1 MDHGKTCDNDYDQ
14 DQPNKGVIIAR
25 CVNVATTEEVNLIKE
40 LRSNVSD
47 LDLSGDFDT
56 DTFYLRWIRAR
67 EWQLNRAEEM
77 LRKSIQWRKEND
89 INCIRKWEPE
99 CASVPVDYPIEI
111 SGFDKIGCPV
121 VIIAFCHWDVRKGV
135 EAGHA
140 QEMIRHIDQALEI
153 FEITM
158 KQRSTPDKPVTQI
171 SLIFDM
177 YNLSF
182 WQLASMKTI
191 ETILEVVRRY
201 EANHPEILHKAYV
214 VNASRIFNML
224 FNIVKPFLSPR
235 TLDKVN
241 IYSAQQS
248 QWMPALMKDIEQDQ
262 LPKYFGGTA
271 YTAIKAYQDQENS
284 IKIRFGPQVPE
295 HKFTTININPEEKVL
310 LTFDVNVPNTKLVWD
325 FRTDYYDI
333 EFSVYKENLQNEPE
347 VPYDRVSSQMLAIK
361 GEINCKTPGQY
372 IAEFNNTYSE
382 IRRAKTLRYNFK
394 VVEPNSKK

>member
-1 MDHGKTCDNDYDQ
+1 MEPITPDE
-14 DQPNKGVIIAR
+14 A
-25 CVNVATTEEVNLIKE
+25 NLIKQ
-40 LRSNVSD
+40 LRSDVSD
-47 LDLSGDFDT
+47 LDLAGDFDT

-67 EWQLNRAEEM
+67 EWQLNKAEEM
-77 LRKSIQWRKEND
+77 LRKNIQWRKEND

-111 SGFDKIGCPV
+111 CGFDKIGCPV
-121 VIIAFCHWDVRKGV
+121 VIIPFCYWDVRKGV
-135 EAGHA
+135 EAGLS
-140 QEMIRHIDQALEI
+140 QEMIRYIDQALEI
-153 FEITM
+153 FEIVM
-158 KQRSTPDKPVTQI
+158 KQRSTPEKPVTQI

-201 EANHPEILHKAYV
+201 EANHPEILYRAYV

-224 FNIVKPFLSPR
+224 FNIIKPFLSPR
-235 TLDKVN
+235 TLDKVS
-241 IYSAQQS
+241 IFPAQQN
-248 QWMPALMKDIEQDQ
+248 QWMPVLMKDIEQDQ

-271 YTAIKAYQDQENS
+271 YTAIKAYQDQEKS
-284 IKIRFGPQVPE
+284 LKIRFLPQTPE
-295 HKFTTININPEEKVL
+295 HHQFTTININPEEKVL
-310 LTFDVNVPNTKLVWD
+310 LTFDVNVPNSKIIWD

-333 EFSVYKENLQNEPE
+333 EFSVYKENMTHEPE
-347 VPYDRVSSQMLAIK
+347 VPYDRVSSQMLSIK
-361 GEINCKTPGQY
+361 GEVLCKTPGQY

-394 VVEPNSKK
+394 VIEPNANSKK